1 MIKLWCDV
9 CKKSCEVEIEK
20 LTIDNNLN
28 GDIICKE
35 CRFVLTTL
43 SADKPGEY
51 QIERKKCS

>member
-20 LTIDNNLN
+20 LTIANNFN
-28 GDIICKE
+28 GDIICTE

-51 QIERKKCS
+51 HIERKK

>member
-20 LTIDNNLN
+20 LTIANNFN

-51 QIERKKCS
+51 HIERKK